1 MPGRLEH
8 PAAHAAVQWQ
18 SVGESVLA
26 GVCHTLNSR
35 VTALWGVAELLS
47 AEAASESLMTLLR
60 AELQR
65 LEQLARL
72 LHWLPRRPGR
82 GAEPISLAELL
93 PELVELHR
101 EHHGLDRIRV
111 ELEGDPGTPAILV
124 DPAALCRAVLL
135 LLAAAG
141 RAVPERAGRVAAA
154 YGPAGAAAALTIRAY
169 GAGQPGEGGG
179 GGFPEV
185 EAARHILGGAAEI
198 SVSRDGEGPDAP
210 LRFELRFPAV

>member
-1 MPGRLEH
+1 
-8 PAAHAAVQWQ
+8 
-18 SVGESVLA
+18 
-26 GVCHTLNSR
+26 
-35 VTALWGVAELLS
+35 
-47 AEAASESLMTLLR
+47 
-60 AELQR
+60 
-65 LEQLARL
+65 EQLARL

-124 DPAALCRAVLL
+124 DPAALCRGVLL

-141 RAVPERAGRVAAA
+141 RAVPARAGGVAAA
-154 YGPAGAAAALTIRAY
+154 SGPAGAAAALTIRAY
-169 GAGQPGEGGG
+169 GAGQAGDGEGGP
-179 GGFPEV
+179 PEL

-198 SVSRDGEGPDAP
+198 SVSHGGDGPDAA
-210 LRFELRFPAV
+210 LSFEVRFPAA